1 MFGGGVVRRARCAYF
16 EPGPSLG
23 MTGSTPANL
32 NPPEVSSGSLPSMV
46 QYILCIPSRTV
57 LYCTIRMVRLAA
69 VRSAKRILSSHSTPV
84 RKPLASF

>member
-1 MFGGGVVRRARCAYF
+1 MFGGDVVRRARCAYF

-57 LYCTIRMVRLAA
+57 LYHPDGTFGRGPIG
-69 VRSAKRILSSHSTPV
+69 
-84 RKPLASF
+84 

>member
-1 MFGGGVVRRARCAYF
+1 MFGGGVVWRARCAYF

-32 NPPEVSSGSLPSMV
+32 SPPEVSSGSLPSMV
-46 QYILCIPSRTV
+46 QYCAYHPGRS
-57 LYCTIRMVRLAA
+57 CTIRMVRLAA